1 MYARVNRIEVPP
13 EAIDDGVRRFQETIL
28 PRVRELDGYR
38 GLVSL
43 ADRSTGTLM
52 TIFFWESEDAMRA
65 SEEAASR
72 IRGDAAAAANVSGE
86 VIVER
91 YEVTMQE

>member
-1 MYARVNRIEVPP
+1 
-13 EAIDDGVRRFQETIL
+13 
-28 PRVRELDGYR
+28 
-38 GLVSL
+38 
-43 ADRSTGTLM
+43 
-52 TIFFWESEDAMRA
+52 MRA